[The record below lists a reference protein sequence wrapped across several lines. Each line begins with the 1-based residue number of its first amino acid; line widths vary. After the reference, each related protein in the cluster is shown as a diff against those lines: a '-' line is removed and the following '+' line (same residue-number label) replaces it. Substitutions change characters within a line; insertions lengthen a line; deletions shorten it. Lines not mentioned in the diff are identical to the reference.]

1 MTTSPMQKPMHGL
14 WKVDVNRKRHNVT
27 FCLDI
32 PAHREAYERFRAAG
46 CKTDYIVYCINRA
59 EGAVTKDDLAEALR
73 SASLV
78 SAAEPEQK
86 QSVSDIP
93 DDVLDILDGD
103 W

>member
-1 MTTSPMQKPMHGL
+1 MHGL

-59 EGAVTKDDLAEALR
+59 EGAVTKYDLAEALR
-73 SASLV
+73 SANIV
-78 SAAEPEQK
+78 STAEPEQK
-86 QSVSDIP
+86 QNVNDIP
-93 DDVLDILDGD
+93 ADVLDILDGD

>member
-1 MTTSPMQKPMHGL
+1 MDGS
-14 WKVDVNRKRHNVT
+14 RKRHNIT

-59 EGAVTKDDLAEALR
+59 EGAVTKDDLEEALKHVNI
-73 SASLV
+73 SQ
-78 SAAEPEQK
+78 AAEPEQK
-86 QSVSDIP
+86 QDVNDIP
-93 DDVLDILDGD
+93 ADVLDILDGD